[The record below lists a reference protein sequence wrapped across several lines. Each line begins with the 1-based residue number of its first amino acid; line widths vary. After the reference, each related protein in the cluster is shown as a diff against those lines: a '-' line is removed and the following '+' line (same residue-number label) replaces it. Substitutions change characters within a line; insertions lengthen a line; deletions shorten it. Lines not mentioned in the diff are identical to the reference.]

1 MSVDRSRAPPAPR
14 IEIEEA
20 VMSSTPRVF
29 NFAAGPAVLP
39 LPVLEEAQRDL
50 VSMPGVG
57 MSILEMSHRG
67 KFFEGVLAQTEKDV
81 RALAGVPDG
90 YKVLFLH
97 GGASL
102 QFPMVPLN
110 FLPRDA
116 SADYIVSGAWS
127 QKAVKEAKKVG
138 GVKIAWTGE
147 AGNFSTIPAQGDLEL
162 DPAAAYVSF
171 TSNETIHGV
180 EFDQVPETGGVP
192 LVCDASS
199 DMFSRPIDVAR
210 HALIYAG
217 AQKNIGPAGV
227 ALVIVSGEWLKRRVE
242 DPKLPSMLNYA
253 LHADN
258 GSMYNTPPVFPIYIM
273 GLVMKW
279 LISIGGLPAIREIN
293 RRKAAKLY
301 AEIDRTGFYRGH
313 AQKSCRSLMNVTF
326 RLPSE
331 ELEAAF
337 VKEAKAAGLDGL
349 KGHRSV
355 GGLRASIYNA
365 FPEAG
370 IDALVEFMKEYER
383 KHG

>member
-1 MSVDRSRAPPAPR
+1 MAA
-14 IEIEEA
+14 
-20 VMSSTPRVF
+20 PRVF

-67 KFFEGVLAQTEKDV
+67 KFFEGVLRQAEADI
-81 RALAGVPDG
+81 RSLAAVPDD
-90 YKVLFLH
+90 YRVLFLP

-102 QFPMVPLN
+102 QFSMVPLN

-147 AGNFSTIPAQGDLEL
+147 PGNFRTLPAQGDLSL
-162 DPAAAYVSF
+162 DPAASYVSF
-171 TSNETIHGV
+171 ASNETIHGV
-180 EFDQVPETGGVP
+180 EFNYVPDTGGVP
-192 LVCDASS
+192 LVCDTSS

-227 ALVIVSGEWLKRRVE
+227 ALVIVRDEWLKKRVD
-242 DPKLPSMLNYA
+242 DPKLATMLNYA
-253 LHADN
+253 VHAEN
-258 GSMYNTPPVFPIYIM
+258 GSMYNTPPVFAIYVM

-279 LISIGGLPAIREIN
+279 LLSIGGLTAIHAMNE
-293 RRKAAKLY
+293 RKAAKLY
-301 AEIDRTGFYRGH
+301 AEIDRTGFYKGH
-313 AQKSCRSLMNVTF
+313 AEKTCRSLMNVTF
-326 RLPSE
+326 RLPGE
-331 ELEAAF
+331 ELEATFA
-337 VKEAKAAGLDGL
+337 KEAKAAGLDGL

-355 GGLRASIYNA
+355 GGMRASIYNA
-365 FPEAG
+365 FPEEG
-370 IDALVEFMKEYER
+370 VDALVQFMREFER
-383 KHG
+383 KSG